1 LTQFYPQIDQM
12 DDNNQTFLFLVDKK
26 TQCFIVVPSMEK
38 QPNWQ
43 ESLVSVGLKLSI
55 GYPFT

>member
-1 LTQFYPQIDQM
+1 M